1 MGYLYL
7 LCVAIMFSFGGTCA
21 KNITPYFGAEF
32 ITLFRFV
39 FGVFFL
45 LLLKMIKRQRFQ
57 TDYKEML
64 KLCVGWIL
72 FGAIAKWG
80 AYITENY
87 GLAHGPSYGNI
98 ITQPAQAVF
107 ITLVSVILF
116 REKLTFKKIF
126 CIFLCMTGVLCI
138 SWNGRPLDEFFESN
152 ILLTGLFVISGF
164 CGGAH
169 VLAQKMIADRMD
181 IIDSNLSIFAIA
193 AVFATLP
200 VIPSVSK
207 GALIGINPGI
217 ACFIAILCFGFI
229 TGIGFYLNAK
239 AIPLV
244 PLYMVPI
251 IQSTM
256 VIFAILWGMLFFHE
270 KITRYI
276 IIGTITFLIGLISLN
291 ILNKRTEK
299 ETA

>member
-1 MGYLYL
+1 MGYIYL

-21 KNITPYFGAEF
+21 KNITPYFGPEF
-32 ITLFRFV
+32 ITFFRFF
-39 FGVFFL
+39 FGVVFL
-45 LLLKMIKRQRFQ
+45 FALKLIKRQKFQ
-57 TDYKEML
+57 ADFKEMFKVCL
-64 KLCVGWIL
+64 GWII
-72 FGAIAKWG
+72 FGAVAKWG
-80 AYITENY
+80 AYIMENY

-107 ITLVSVILF
+107 ITVVSVVMF
-116 REKLTFKKIF
+116 KEKMTLKKVF
-126 CIFLCMTGVLCI
+126 CIFLCLAGVLCI

-152 ILLTGLFVISGF
+152 VLLTGLFVLSGF
-164 CGGAH
+164 CAGAH

-193 AVFATLP
+193 AVLAAVPTVP
-200 VIPSVSK
+200 
-207 GALIGINPGI
+207 GISNRSLVGIHPGI
-217 ACFIAILCFGFI
+217 ACVIAILAFGFI

-244 PLYMVPI
+244 PFYMVPI

-276 IIGTITFLIGLISLN
+276 VVGTIIFLVGLISLN
-291 ILNKRTEK
+291 ILNKKPEK
-299 ETA
+299 DAV